1 MVRIDPI
8 IGGLALVAGA
18 LAAFFILSPKQDMSA
33 ALDRSKPLEGPKDE
47 RGKRSSSRRR
57 SATSRSNYNKYMK
70 DYMRKRRAAA
80 KSLPSGSDPR
90 AAGSS

>member
-1 MVRIDPI
+1 MVRIDPM

-18 LAAFFILSPKQDMSA
+18 LAAIFILSPKQDMNA
-33 ALDRSKPLEGPKDE
+33 ARDDSMPIGWVKPGDRNTTT
-47 RGKRSSSRRR
+47 RRR
-57 SATSRSNYNKYMK
+57 SATSRNKYNAYMK